1 MNLFVF
7 GMGYSGLA
15 SARLVRER
23 VSGARIAGTSRT
35 PEGAAALARE
45 GFAGHVFSG
54 SKPVATLG
62 PDLTAATHVVLSIAP
77 GPEGDPALHRHRAEL
92 DAALNLEW
100 LCYYSTIGVY
110 GDHGG
115 DWIDEEASLNATSER
130 NRRRIAAEAEWR
142 DYADARGLPLCI
154 LRLAGIYGPGR
165 SAFDK
170 LREGT
175 AHRIVKP
182 EQVFNRIHVED
193 IARVTALAA
202 EARLAGAYNLADD
215 LPAPPQDVVAFAA
228 ELAGVEPPP
237 EIPFATAELTPM
249 QRSFYADNKRVSN
262 VAIKEALGIA
272 LLHPDYRQGLSA
284 IHAGAR
290 P

>member
-15 SARLVRER
+15 SARAER
-23 VSGARIAGTSRT
+23 ARDPSAAIAGTSRT
-35 PEGAAALARE
+35 GEGASALARE

-54 SKPVATLG
+54 DAPGALLG
-62 PDLTAATHVVLSIAP
+62 EDLRAATHVVLSIAP
-77 GPEGDPALHRHRAEL
+77 GPAGDPVLFHHRAQL
-92 DAALNLEW
+92 DAAQNLEW

-115 DWIDEEASLNATSER
+115 NWIDETAPLNATSER

-142 DYADARGLPLCI
+142 DYADRRGVPLCI

-170 LREGT
+170 LAEGT

-202 EARLAGAYNLADD
+202 EARLAGTYNLADD

-228 ELAGVEPPP
+228 ELAGVVPPP
-237 EIPFATAELTPM
+237 EIPFETADLTPM

-262 VAIKEALGIA
+262 AAIKERLAIV
-272 LLHPDYRQGLSA
+272 LLHPDYRQGLAA

-290 P
+290 S

>member
-15 SARLVRER
+15 SARVVRER
-23 VSGARIAGTSRT
+23 DPSTRIAGTSRT
-35 PEGAAALARE
+35 PEGAAALVRE
-45 GFAGHVFSG
+45 GFAGHVFAG
-54 SKPVATLG
+54 DAPGATLG
-62 PDLTAATHVVLSIAP
+62 KDLVAATHVVLSIAP
-77 GPEGDPALHRHRAEL
+77 GPEGDPALRRHRAEL
-92 DAALNLEW
+92 DAAQNLEW

-115 DWIDEEASLNATSER
+115 DWIDEGASLNATSER
-130 NRRRIAAEAEWR
+130 NRRRIAAEAQWR
-142 DYADARGLPLCI
+142 DYADARGVPLCV
-154 LRLAGIYGPGR
+154 LRLAGIYGSGR

-170 LREGT
+170 LAEGT

-182 EQVFNRIHVED
+182 EQVFNRIHVAD

-202 EARLAGAYNLADD
+202 EARLAGTYNLADD

-228 ELAGVEPPP
+228 GLAGVEPPP
-237 EIPFATAELTPM
+237 EIPFEEAELTPM

-262 VAIKEALGIA
+262 VAIKEALGIT
-272 LLHPDYRQGLSA
+272 LLYPDYRQGLAA
-284 IHAGAR
+284 IDDGSH

>member
-15 SARLVRER
+15 SARALR
-23 VSGARIAGTSRT
+23 ARHPSSAIAGTSRT
-35 PEGAAALARE
+35 SEGAQALTRQ
-45 GFAGHVFSG
+45 GFTGHVFSG
-54 SKPVATLG
+54 ESPGETLG
-62 PDLTAATHVVLSIAP
+62 EDLRAATHTVLSIAP
-77 GPEGDPALHRHRAEL
+77 GPAGDPALLHHRAEL
-92 DAALNLEW
+92 DAAQDLEW

-115 DWIDEEASLNATSER
+115 DWIDETAPLRATSER

-142 DYADARGLPLCI
+142 GYALERGVPLCI

-165 SAFDK
+165 SAFEK
-170 LREGT
+170 IASGT

-193 IARVTALAA
+193 IARVSALAA
-202 EARLAGAYNLADD
+202 EARLAGTYNLADD
-215 LPAPPQDVVAFAA
+215 LPAPPQDVVACAA
-228 ELAGVEPPP
+228 ELAGVAPPP
-237 EIPFATAELTPM
+237 EIPFETADLTPM

-262 VAIKEALGIA
+262 AGIKDRLAIA
-272 LLHPDYRQGLSA
+272 LLHPDYRQGLAA
-284 IHAGAR
+284 IHSGG
-290 P
+290 